1 MKSRVE
7 IYLCM
12 MTILVL
18 MAGCNSEDQ
27 FARRRSPKDRAVELR
42 QLLDLTD
49 EQTAAIETIYVE
61 MDKKMAGL
69 RDESEGDRQTMRES
83 FRSLREETDKA
94 IEEVLFEDQREKYR
108 AIMEERRAN
117 MRQRRRD

>member
-1 MKSRVE
+1 
-7 IYLCM
+7 
-12 MTILVL
+12 
-18 MAGCNSEDQ
+18 
-27 FARRRSPKDRAVELR
+27 
-42 QLLDLTD
+42 
-49 EQTAAIETIYVE
+49 